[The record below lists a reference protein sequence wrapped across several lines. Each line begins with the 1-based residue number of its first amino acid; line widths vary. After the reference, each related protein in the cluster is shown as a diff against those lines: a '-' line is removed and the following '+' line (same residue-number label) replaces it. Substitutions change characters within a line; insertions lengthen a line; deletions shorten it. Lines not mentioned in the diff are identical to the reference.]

1 MGHPSS
7 PQPVIGLIGGIGS
20 GKSLV
25 AQMLAE
31 LGCAVVDADKVG
43 HELLADPRII
53 EQLTERFGKDILDA
67 AGAVDRVALGEKA
80 FADEA
85 SLTALN
91 SIIHKPLRK
100 ELERRIALLLAQ
112 QPAPVVLDAALLLET
127 DWHELCDVLVF
138 VESDLAGRLS
148 RVASQ
153 RGWTSQQLERREN
166 LQKPLDMKRAKSDH
180 ILVNNSSVSHLRQQV
195 RLLHQRLM
203 HPAE

>member
-1 MGHPSS
+1 MGHPSP

-31 LGCAVVDADKVG
+31 LGCAIVDADKVG
-43 HELLADPRII
+43 HELLEKPQIVD
-53 EQLTERFGKDILDA
+53 QLTRRFGLDILDET
-67 AGAVDRVALGEKA
+67 GAVNRASLAEKA
-80 FADEA
+80 FKDAA
-85 SLTALN
+85 SLESLN
-91 SIIHKPLRK
+91 HIIHNLLRR

-112 QPAPVVLDAALLLET
+112 GSGPVVLDAALLLET

-138 VESDLAGRLS
+138 VESDEAQRLS
-148 RVASQ
+148 RVAGQ
-153 RGWTSQQLERREN
+153 RGWSQGEWQRREN

-180 ILVNNSSVSHLRQQV
+180 IVVNNSSVSHLRQQV
-195 RLLHQRLM
+195 RLLHQRLI